1 MGFDWSHRPAH
12 FYRALVESPA
22 YALSTAMYQIEKV
35 YPEYPAQTL
44 YAIGG
49 GARAVER
56 LQLFADVCGKT
67 IKTADREDAALLGA
81 SLLAEKGTGMIEDLS
96 ETSQKNIHTDMV
108 IEPDMEKNEK
118 YQKYKVQYNQYCKEM
133 THLCKG
139 LIR

>member
-12 FYRALVESPA
+12 FYRALVESHA
-22 YALSTAMYQIEKV
+22 YALATAMEQMEKV

-67 IKTADREDAALLGA
+67 IKTATGKMR
-81 SLLAEKGTGMIEDLS
+81 SSWSVTSCRKRNGMIEDHFG
-96 ETSQKNIHTDMV
+96 TSQKNIHTD
-108 IEPDMEKNEK
+108 
-118 YQKYKVQYNQYCKEM
+118 
-133 THLCKG
+133 
-139 LIR
+139 R